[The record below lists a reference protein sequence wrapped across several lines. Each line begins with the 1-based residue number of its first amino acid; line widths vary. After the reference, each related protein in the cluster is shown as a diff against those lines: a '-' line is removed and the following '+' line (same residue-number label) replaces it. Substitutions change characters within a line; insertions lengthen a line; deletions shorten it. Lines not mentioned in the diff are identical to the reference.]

1 MSDVM
6 ISHWP
11 SLLLIKETVARDH
24 RLPLWNPV
32 YGGGR
37 PVAADPLAALWYPPT
52 HIVHLL
58 DIRDS
63 LLVLQVGHLLL
74 AGLGVIVLARVAL
87 RLSFPGALTA
97 GLAFMATPRL
107 IAHLGAGHLTMVQTV
122 AWLPWVATTCFAT
135 VRDPARWTLPFGACL
150 TLMLLAGHPQM
161 AYYGGLMACALALWL
176 LVARWGR
183 DGYRA
188 ALPSVVGVG
197 LAGLLAGLLAA
208 PHLLPLQE
216 FTLHSTRQRS
226 VHSTDA
232 LALLPFLQAL
242 LGFRQSSP
250 VLHEALFDPGLA
262 VLGLAAL
269 GGTCRPRQGVPIMLG
284 VVLVAGLALGV
295 SSPLYQA
302 AASVLPSF
310 DVFRGLARIWF
321 LGLIGITLLAGLGT
335 ETLVTWARGSG
346 QRGALGAG
354 LFCLFLLLLS
364 LVRAADGLAHVE
376 DVRPHLRPTSWD
388 RQAAA
393 LAGSGRVYGAQRN
406 MRQVVAAELGVQLA
420 DGWDPL
426 LIEPYVTFMQRA
438 GGYSFGGYQLSVPPF
453 EVYDPGY
460 PTSHEAQPDA
470 ALLGL
475 VNVEVLLSR
484 TPLTDPRL
492 VPLGR
497 AVDTSHCDS
506 RDDGDDATICRGR
519 TNADDPM
526 FYRNGANAGPAY
538 LVASAPSGALP
549 TIDTVRRLPATVVV
563 HEQQPERLR
572 VRVTSATGGALVI
585 GSPTFPGWSARVD
598 GTPVEAGTIEG
609 VLPAVP
615 VGPGTHDI
623 SYSYAPASVY
633 QGIVLALS
641 GLLIASGSPIVYYIA
656 TRRRGRRAA
665 GNVVTDMR
673 SGVVQ

>member
-74 AGLGVIVLARVAL
+74 AGLGVMVLARVAL
-87 RLSFPGALTA
+87 RLSFPAALTA

-122 AWLPWVATTCFAT
+122 AWVPWVATTCVAT
-135 VRDPARWTLPFGACL
+135 VRDPARWMLPFGACL
-150 TLMLLAGHPQM
+150 ALMLLAGHPQM
-161 AYYGGLMACALALWL
+161 AYYGGLMAYALALCL
-176 LVARWGR
+176 LVARWRR
-183 DGYRA
+183 DGYRSV
-188 ALPSVVGVG
+188 LPSVAGVG

-216 FTLHSTRQRS
+216 FTLHSTRRRS

-232 LALLPFLQAL
+232 LALFPFLQAL
-242 LGFRQSSP
+242 LGFRQASP

-269 GGTCRPRQGVPIMLG
+269 GATTRPRQGVPIVLG

-295 SSPLYQA
+295 SSPLYRV

-321 LGLIGITLLAGLGT
+321 LGLIGIALLAGLGT
-335 ETLVTWARGSG
+335 ETLVTSLRGSG

-354 LFCLFLLLLS
+354 LFALFLLLLS
-364 LVRAADGLAHVE
+364 LVRSSDGLAHVE
-376 DVRPHLRPTSWD
+376 DVRPHLRPAEWD
-388 RQAAA
+388 RQAAD
-393 LAGSGRVYGAQRN
+393 LAGSGRVYGVQRN
-406 MRQVVAAELGVQLA
+406 MRQVVAGELGVQLA

-438 GGYSFGGYQLSVPPF
+438 GGYSYSGYQLSVPPF

-460 PTSHEAQPDA
+460 PTTQDAQPDA

-475 VNVEVLLSR
+475 VNVEVVLSR

-492 VPLGR
+492 VPAGHPNDAL
-497 AVDTSHCDS
+497 HCRR
-506 RDDGDDATICRGR
+506 RDNPADLETCPNR
-519 TNADDPM
+519 THADVPL
-526 FYRNGANAGPAY
+526 FYQNTANAGPAY
-538 LVASAPSGALP
+538 LVASGPQGASP
-549 TIDTVRRLPATVVV
+549 TIDTLQRLPATVVV
-563 HEQQPERLR
+563 HEQWPERLR
-572 VRVTSATGGALVI
+572 VSVTSATGGIVVI
-585 GSPTFPGWSARVD
+585 GSPAFPGWSAQVD
-598 GTPVEAGTIEG
+598 GSRVEVSTIEG
-609 VLPAVP
+609 VLPAVR
-615 VGPGTHDI
+615 VGPGTHEI
-623 SYSYAPASVY
+623 SYIYAPATVY
-633 QGIVLALS
+633 RGIALALT
-641 GLLIASGSPIVYYIA
+641 GVLVASGSTIGYIA
-656 TRRRGRRAA
+656 TRRRGRRATE
-665 GNVVTDMR
+665 NVVVEPR
-673 SGVVQ
+673 NGVVS